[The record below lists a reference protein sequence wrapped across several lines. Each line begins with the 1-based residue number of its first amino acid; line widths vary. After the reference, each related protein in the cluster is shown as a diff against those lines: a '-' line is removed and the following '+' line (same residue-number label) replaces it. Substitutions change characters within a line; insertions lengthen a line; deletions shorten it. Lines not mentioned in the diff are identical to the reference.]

1 MKSTG
6 IVRKIDDLGC
16 LVIPKE
22 LRKKMNINKKDPME
36 IFVDED
42 KIILNKYEPACIFCG
57 SMDDNIEFEGRTI
70 CKKCIDKMKKLGE

>member
-1 MKSTG
+1 
-6 IVRKIDDLGC
+6 
-16 LVIPKE
+16 
-22 LRKKMNINKKDPME
+22 ME

-57 SMDDNIEFEGRTI
+57 SMDDNIDFEGRTI